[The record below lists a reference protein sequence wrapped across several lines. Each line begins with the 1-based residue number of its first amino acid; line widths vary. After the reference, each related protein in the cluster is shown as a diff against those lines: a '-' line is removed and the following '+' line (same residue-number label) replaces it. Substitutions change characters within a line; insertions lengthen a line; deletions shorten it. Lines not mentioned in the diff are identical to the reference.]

1 LGCDADAKDRC
12 IQCVARER
20 REIAE
25 MGESEIAR
33 RKGAELVLLRT
44 QGQVL
49 IAGPVV
55 ERGHTGPRIEGFHVP
70 VHFEYS
76 VRGSEGYGNLKVRYE
91 CGYEK

>member
-1 LGCDADAKDRC
+1 
-12 IQCVARER
+12 
-20 REIAE
+20 
-25 MGESEIAR
+25 
-33 RKGAELVLLRT
+33 
-44 QGQVL
+44 
-49 IAGPVV
+49 V